1 MIDTKK
7 LKAELEDI
15 PNGWIVMLET
25 SAENALEVNIAVMK
39 ILTDKNYTGLIIS
52 ASRPCRNL
60 LALYEKNSINTKK
73 VMILCAVCK
82 SQGGDAKN
90 TERVIHLERI
100 SALTEKDKNILINL
114 LTQNLKGPKICLVRR
129 FLAH

>member
-15 PNGWIVMLET
+15 PNDSIVLIET
-25 SAENALEVNIAVMK
+25 SAEKAMDVNLAVMK
-39 ILTDKNYTGLIIS
+39 ILTDKDYTGLIIS
-52 ASRPCRNL
+52 ASRPCKNL
-60 LALYEKNSINTKK
+60 LVLYEKNSINTKK

-100 SALTEKDKNILINL
+100 SALTEMSISLNEAIKK
-114 LTQNLKGPKICLVRR
+114 
-129 FLAH
+129 